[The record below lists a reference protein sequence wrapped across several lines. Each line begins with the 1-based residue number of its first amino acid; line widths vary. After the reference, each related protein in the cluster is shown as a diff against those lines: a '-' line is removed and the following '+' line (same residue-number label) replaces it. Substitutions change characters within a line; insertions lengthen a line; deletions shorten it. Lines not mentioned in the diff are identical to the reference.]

1 MTTANIT
8 LASNIIDWIAR
19 QVEKNNALDTKI
31 QQTVKKW
38 TSGEKQPTFA
48 QLEGLSKKLHIPFGY
63 FFLNEPIKEK
73 LNIVEYRT
81 VDSKKLEEPSRELI
95 DTVDNMEMIQDWM
108 HNYLLETGHEKINF
122 SNVLSKNTQ
131 QIVAAIRKDTGLA
144 DDWFKNSKNA
154 KESFKYLRTIFSEYG
169 IIIML
174 NGTACGNTHRPL
186 NIEEFRAFAMYDDYA
201 PLIFINGKDNEN
213 ARLFSLLHE
222 VAHIWLKESSFF
234 NLANEFAHISR
245 LETICNAVAA
255 EILVPRATFVL
266 QWQQLSALTNQEK
279 IEKLSGV
286 FKIGSVVIARRAL
299 DHAFITYTEY
309 DEISKIA
316 KYVASKKKTSGGDYH
331 VTLSSRVDHRLVRCM
346 DESLRMGNTKYTTAF
361 RLIGNIGAEA
371 YDELLHNVEGS
382 SLDLVS
388 GKCC

>member
-8 LASNIIDWIAR
+8 LTPNILEWIAR
-19 QVEKNNALDTKI
+19 QVAKNNTLDMKI

-73 LNIVEYRT
+73 LGIVEYRT
-81 VDSKKLEEPSRELI
+81 VDSKNLAEPSRELI
-95 DTVDNMEMIQDWM
+95 DTVNNMEMIQDWM
-108 HNYLLETGHEKINF
+108 RNYLLEAGQEKINF
-122 SNVLSKNTQ
+122 SQIVSKNTQ
-131 QIVAAIRKDTGLA
+131 QIVATIRKDTGLTE
-144 DDWFKNSKNA
+144 DWFKNCTNA
-154 KESFKYLRTIFSEYG
+154 KESFKYLRTKFSEFG

-186 NIEEFRAFAMYDDYA
+186 NVEEFRAFAMYDDYA
-201 PLIFINGKDNEN
+201 PLIFINGKDNDN

-222 VAHIWLKESSFF
+222 ATHIWLKENSFF
-234 NLANEFAHISR
+234 NLVNEFTKVSR

-255 EILVPRATFVL
+255 EILVPQKMFIQ
-266 QWQQLSALTNQEK
+266 QWQQLHEINNKEK

-299 DHAFITYTEY
+299 DQTFITFDEY
-309 DEISKIA
+309 EDISSLAKHIA
-316 KYVASKKKTSGGDYH
+316 SRKKQSGGDYNA
-331 VTLSSRVDHRLVRCM
+331 TLNSRVDHRLVRCI
-346 DESLRMGNTKYTTAF
+346 DESIKNGKTQYTAAF

-371 YDELLHNVEGS
+371 YDELLRNVEGRN
-382 SLDLVS
+382 
-388 GKCC
+388 K